1 MADLENIRQALNQ
14 LRQEANAARAD
25 IKGNAEPDAEALKM
39 AITGMQRIG
48 AVLSGIILELI
59 PPPQPQGASP
69 PNPFQ
74 LHEMERQAAIN
85 RIWTE
90 AHLKGADDRSKHVID
105 IAVVTLRRVFLVNG
119 AAIIALLTFLGTGR
133 SSTNSV
139 MMRVAFQDFGI
150 GLVLSL
156 LAMGVAYIAQQMFSM
171 SEYDRANAVHTA
183 VIRNEPERPSG
194 GQYAPGLVFQIAAF
208 CLAAGSLLFFIL
220 GSFAS
225 LEALFSNA

>member
-1 MADLENIRQALNQ
+1 MVDIEYIRQTLFRLREEAEAARHDLEGTI
-14 LRQEANAARAD
+14 
-25 IKGNAEPDAEALKM
+25 EPNVETFKASILVL
-39 AITGMQRIG
+39 QRHT
-48 AVLSGIILELI
+48 AVLSSIILDLM
-59 PPPQPQGASP
+59 PPPQPQSVAP

-90 AHLKGADDRSKHVID
+90 AHLKGADDRSKHVVE
-105 IAVVTLRRVFLVNG
+105 IAVVALRSVLLVNG

-133 SSTNSV
+133 GSIDPV

-156 LAMGVAYIAQQMFSM
+156 LAMSVAYVAQQMFST
-171 SEYDRANAVHTA
+171 SEYEKANAVYKA
-183 VIRNEPERPSG
+183 VIQNEPERSSG
-194 GQYAPGLVFQIAAF
+194 GKYAAGLGFQIAAF

-220 GSFAS
+220 GSFAA
-225 LEALFSNA
+225 LEALFPNA